1 MYSLLLLCCLVSAV
15 TAVIPVVS
23 ESFSFEGRATR
34 STSSGDTV
42 YSVYNVAVDR
52 DRSLLL
58 IETETG
64 GESGFRLESDTAN
77 LLIQSWGG
85 CVGGAYTQNTDNPFS
100 ISTDPWEFLSNPN
113 TFDVDEAFTLI
124 EGSTTIR
131 ARFGADL
138 LPYHYEYTTTSSQ
151 NLFIVEIDRF
161 YNVTPPF
168 YTFDLPSACS
178 SVTCTP
184 CYTGTQP
191 LPTTTPTSSAGTLR
205 SLVTALIVSGMLIL
219 VFV

>member
-1 MYSLLLLCCLVSAV
+1 M
-15 TAVIPVVS
+15 
-23 ESFSFEGRATR
+23 
-34 STSSGDTV
+34 

-138 LPYHYEYTTTSSQ
+138 LPYHYEYTARIKFGSRMNIVIIVIIVIIQSESQRNSYNTHKITTV
-151 NLFIVEIDRF
+151 FEIHA
-161 YNVTPPF
+161 
-168 YTFDLPSACS
+168 L
-178 SVTCTP
+178 
-184 CYTGTQP
+184 
-191 LPTTTPTSSAGTLR
+191 TL
-205 SLVTALIVSGMLIL
+205 SIMHCFNCLA
-219 VFV
+219 

>member
-1 MYSLLLLCCLVSAV
+1 MVSAV

-113 TFDVDEAFTLI
+113 TLTLTTHSLSPQI
-124 EGSTTIR
+124 HGS
-131 ARFGADL
+131 
-138 LPYHYEYTTTSSQ
+138 S
-151 NLFIVEIDRF
+151 
-161 YNVTPPF
+161 
-168 YTFDLPSACS
+168 C
-178 SVTCTP
+178 
-184 CYTGTQP
+184 
-191 LPTTTPTSSAGTLR
+191 
-205 SLVTALIVSGMLIL
+205 LIL
-219 VFV
+219 TPSMWMKLSL